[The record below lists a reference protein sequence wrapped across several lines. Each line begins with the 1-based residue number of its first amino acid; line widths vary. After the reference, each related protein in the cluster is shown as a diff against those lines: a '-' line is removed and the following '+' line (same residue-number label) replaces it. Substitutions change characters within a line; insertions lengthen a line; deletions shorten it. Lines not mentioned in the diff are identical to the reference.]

1 MKTSF
6 LRENQHVVK
15 FEDISRIH
23 FENNSLIKTVKIKF
37 FI

>member
-6 LRENQHVVK
+6 LRDNQQVVK
-15 FEDISRIH
+15 FEDISYIH
-23 FENNSLIKTVKIKF
+23 FENNSLVKTVKIKF